1 MTSIPMSETAAFPVL
16 EVLKSVLESMR
27 SLHDRHAKRQ
37 AIAALLEM
45 ESVRLDDLGVT
56 AGDIREALNGHAPA
70 GSRLTATRAARALR
84 WSPKS
89 ALAV

>member
-16 EVLKSVLESMR
+16 EVLKSFLEAVR
-27 SLHDRHAKRQ
+27 SLRDRHAKRR

-45 ESVRLDDLGVT
+45 ESVRLDDLGIT
-56 AGDIREALNGHAPA
+56 ADDIRESLNGHAPA
-70 GSRLTATRAARALR
+70 GSRLTAIRAARAVR
-84 WSPKS
+84 CSPKA